1 MRVDHVAVGVPATL
15 DGSADLV
22 LAGPAA
28 AKDALNLGQQLG
40 GYLVATGLCQLLHK
54 AGNEFA
60 VAIGQEVQHALQV
73 RADEDVHRRRDGR
86 EERAVTVV
94 DAGGQEVGKHV
105 VLVAR
110 DDELGDGQAHALG
123 VVAGQDI
130 AKVAGGH
137 TELYGVASLDS
148 AGAQQLRI
156 GGKVVDDLRYQTADI
171 DRVGARKHRAG
182 GFQALGKL
190 LIGKDAL
197 DGALGVVKVAAD
209 AADGDV
215 VALLRGHLQ
224 VLDAANLALGI
235 KDGDACA
242 RSVGKT
248 GECGLAG
255 VARRGSDD
263 HDALGAAVLGGSAGH
278 ETGKH
283 LQGDILKG
291 ARGAAKEL
299 HHIGLRGVSARRS
312 VEFDERRNLF
322 TRERAAVCF
331 VDTRR
336 NFFGRVIIQ

>member
-1 MRVDHVAVGVPATL
+1 MRVDHVAVRIPATL

-22 LAGPAA
+22 LAGPTA
-28 AKDALNLGQQLG
+28 AKDALNLCQQVG
-40 GYLVATGLCQLLHK
+40 GNLVATSLCQLLHK

-60 VAIGQEVQHALQV
+60 VAIGQEVEHALEV
-73 RADEDVHRRRDGR
+73 GANKDVHRRRDGR

-94 DAGGQEVGKHV
+94 NAGGQEVGKHV

-110 DDELGDGQAHALG
+110 HDELGDGQTHALG

-137 TELYGVASLDS
+137 TELNGVAGLDS

-156 GGKVVDDLRYQTADI
+156 GGKVVDDLRYQAADV
-171 DRVGARKHRAG
+171 DGVGARKHRAG
-182 GFQALGKL
+182 SLQTLGKL

-215 VALLRGHLQ
+215 IALLRGHLQ
-224 VLDAANLALGI
+224 ILHAADFALGI
-235 KDGDACA
+235 KDGDARA
-242 RSVGKT
+242 RRVGKT

-255 VARRGSDD
+255 VARRGGDD

-278 ETGKH
+278 QTGEH
-283 LQGDILKG
+283 LQGDVLEG

-322 TRERAAVCF
+322 TRERAAVCL